1 MYFFPNFT
9 DVLEVAAMAVG
20 NLTAFGGD
28 QKLNW
33 QSSPHFSGFISSKD
47 WFLWKIPTYP
57 LEHTQGALTTCL

>member
-33 QSSPHFSGFISSKD
+33 QSSPIFRD
-47 WFLWKIPTYP
+47 LFLVRTGSMKIPTYP
-57 LEHTQGALTTCL
+57 LEHTPDP